1 MMGGSESD
9 DCVLLSNNDSS
20 DDTDNDDRHPPSF
33 AIKSKTKPNLEEKV
47 TCPVCSQ
54 SFAPAVIN
62 GHIDGCLSVRP
73 LPATAN
79 GTLSGEHGDRDAY
92 KFIQQPTTSLY
103 IFFLRSIQTF
113 LFKKKK
119 NH

>member
-1 MMGGSESD
+1 MGGSESD
-9 DCVLLSNNDSS
+9 DCVLLSDNDSS

-33 AIKSKTKPNLEEKV
+33 AIKSKSKPNLEEKV

-73 LPATAN
+73 LPATAS
-79 GTLSGEHGDRDAY
+79 GALSGEHGDRDAY
-92 KFIQQPTTSLY
+92 KLVNNQQHHY
-103 IFFLRSIQTF
+103 IYFFCVAFKLSY
-113 LFKKKK
+113 LKKKK
-119 NH
+119 SLD

>member
-9 DCVLLSNNDSS
+9 DCVLLSDNDSS

-33 AIKSKTKPNLEEKV
+33 AIKSKSKPNLEEKF

-92 KFIQQPTTSLY
+92 KLVNNQQLHY
-103 IFFLRSIQTF
+103 IYFFLRSIQTF
-113 LFKKKK
+113 LFKKKN